1 MANRRN
7 YQSEARQ
14 LLIDKG
20 WTLEQLK
27 HQLKLRSDIPLIAEE
42 RKASDWKK
50 VINIVKRSPQYW
62 ELKERKRLA
71 KLQKLVQ
78 DFTVPSIDATKHESI
93 DSLVEGIRSHFRGK
107 PEHQDLYRAASSPTN
122 KDQRAELLQTR
133 CEYDKDGQEKLIH
146 FVSEGDLDLFA
157 PAFDLP
163 YCALDGLGDVPDL
176 DGAQIIACDI
186 ETTGL
191 EPETDRVLCIGLM
204 TREHETVY
212 FAEDDEAVL
221 LEKFVNYLTS
231 EGDEIL
237 LVFHNGYEFDL
248 PFLSERCNLHDLYF
262 PFWQIEKPTALN
274 PIKVKGAP
282 YMVHRWESSSNYNI
296 QVLDTLVM
304 LLLWDAIEK
313 KVSQGYR
320 LKSAPVELGLRTESR
335 IELPGEEIAEKWATG
350 ERQLV
355 LDYLRDDL
363 IDTLLLAE
371 YLLPSFWGLQQYLPD
386 WPLSRVICSGNGTR
400 WNKIL
405 ASHYNHWEDSDDRI
419 SFQGALRVS
428 RRGFFRDVYV
438 CDIAA
443 MYPSMQLRYGLY
455 PRAKDPDCYL
465 LNMIKVCMEE
475 SLKYKRLAAEYRDS
489 DPKKAQS
496 YKILAQARKIFRNSG
511 WGSIGSSI
519 GYNCMD
525 AAALIPAYGRE
536 ILRLM
541 ICTVEATGGT
551 TVNVDTDGIMFVS
564 PNPDLT
570 LEALSKVLP
579 SGINFDPD
587 PSGKQ
592 LFKWE
597 KYDWIFIPS
606 LDENFPESEYRG
618 KRSTYIYSQNGE
630 IKFNG
635 GRYKSRNNAKWKLQL
650 EESILSSYIEGGL
663 SAARS
668 AFEQWVERLQEG
680 EFEIS
685 DLIHR
690 WTVPKGNGGKK
701 LLAQGYQVGDRLQLY
716 YGIKDGEPCPIPWEG
731 EITHHLNIKR
741 YITDAKKHVKD
752 IFLALE
758 NSSN

>member
-1 MANRRN
+1 MKPQKDYR
-7 YQSEARQ
+7 SEARHFF
-14 LLIDKG
+14 DNNG
-20 WTLEQLK
+20 WTTKQLYLLLQK
-27 HQLKLRSDIPLIAEE
+27 RSDIPLLAVE
-42 RKASDWKK
+42 RQASDWKK

-78 DFTVPSIDATKHESI
+78 DFTVPSIDAAKYGSV
-93 DSLVEGIRSHFRGK
+93 DSLVEGIRTHFCGK
-107 PEHQDLYRAASSPTN
+107 PEHQELYLAASNPTN
-122 KDQRAELLQTR
+122 SDPRAELLQTR

-146 FVSEGDLDLFA
+146 FVSEGDLNLFA

-163 YCALDGLGDVPDL
+163 YCRLDGLGEVPDFEQ
-176 DGAQIIACDI
+176 AQIIVCDI

-191 EPETDRVLCIGLM
+191 DPQTDRVLCIGLM
-204 TREHETVY
+204 TRGKETVY
-212 FAEDDEAVL
+212 FTDDDEAVL
-221 LEKFVNYLTS
+221 LERFVNHLIG
-231 EGDEIL
+231 EWDEIL

-248 PFLSERCNLHDLYF
+248 PFLSERCKLHDLYY
-262 PFWQIEKPTALN
+262 PFWQIEEPATFN
-274 PIKVKGAP
+274 HIKFKGAP
-282 YMVHRWESSSNYNI
+282 YQVHRWETSSHYNI
-296 QVLDTLVM
+296 QLLDTLVM
-304 LLLWDAIEK
+304 LRLWDAIEK
-313 KVSQGYR
+313 KVSNGYG
-320 LKSAPVELGLRTESR
+320 LKSAPVELGLRTTSR
-335 IELPGEEIAEKWATG
+335 IELPGEEIAEKWQAG

-355 LDYLRDDL
+355 MDYLRDDL
-363 IDTLLLAE
+363 VDTLLLAE
-371 YLLPSFWGLQQYLPD
+371 HLLPSFWGLQQYLPD
-386 WPLSRVICSGNGTR
+386 WPLSRVICSGNGSR

-475 SLKYKRLAAEYRDS
+475 SLEYKHLAAKYRDS

-496 YKILAQARKIFRNSG
+496 YKILALARKIFRNSG

-570 LEALSKVLP
+570 LEALFKVLP
-579 SGINFDPD
+579 SEIEFDPD
-587 PSGKQ
+587 SSGKQ

-606 LDENFPESEYRG
+606 LDGNFPESEYLG

-635 GRYKSRNNAKWKLQL
+635 GRYNSRNNAKWKLQL

-668 AFEQWVERLQEG
+668 AFERWVDRLNTG

-690 WTVPKGNGGKK
+690 WTVPRGNGGKK

-716 YGIKDGEPCPIPWEG
+716 YGIKDGEPYPIPWKG
-731 EITHHLNIKR
+731 DITYPIDVER
-741 YITDAKKHVKD
+741 YVTDAKKYVEV
-752 IFLALE
+752 IFIALE
-758 NSSN
+758 DSDN